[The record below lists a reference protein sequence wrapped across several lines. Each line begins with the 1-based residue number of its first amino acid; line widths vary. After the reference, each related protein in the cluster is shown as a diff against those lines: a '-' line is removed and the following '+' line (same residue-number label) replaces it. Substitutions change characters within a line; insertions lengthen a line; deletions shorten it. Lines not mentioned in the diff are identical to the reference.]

1 MLTSSLKTFQRQP
14 FFIKCLILLFVFG
27 LVIFFLSEYRNAS
40 YTPHNSEGFKL
51 TPAKVH
57 YYYMDGCGH
66 CKDFSPVWD
75 EFTQSY
81 KGNVQFQ
88 KINMKDAEED
98 LKKYKVEGF
107 PTVVVIDSN
116 GEFEHYN
123 GERTVAGLQSYF
135 E

>member
-1 MLTSSLKTFQRQP
+1 MKSVMKMFRAQP
-14 FFIKCLILLFVFG
+14 VLMSFTTIAVLG
-27 LVIFFLSEYRNAS
+27 LVIFLLMQYQKTS
-40 YTPHNSEGFKL
+40 YTAYNSEGFQL
-51 TPAKVH
+51 TPVKAH

-66 CKDFSPVWD
+66 CKDFSPIWD

-81 KGNVQFQ
+81 KGKVQFQ

-98 LKKYKVEGF
+98 VKKYKVEGF

-116 GEFEHYN
+116 DKFEHYN

-135 E
+135 G